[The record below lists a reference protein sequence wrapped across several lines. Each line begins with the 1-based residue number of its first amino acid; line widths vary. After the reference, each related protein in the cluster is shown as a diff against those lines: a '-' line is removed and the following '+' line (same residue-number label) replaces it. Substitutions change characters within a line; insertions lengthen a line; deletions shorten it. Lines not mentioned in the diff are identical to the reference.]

1 MDEVRC
7 ALEFR
12 ADESRESPGRL
23 VGTLLT
29 YGERAGDRAEVFEA
43 GSLIWTS
50 DGVVLNRAHS
60 DASPIMRVVPEVRGE
75 EVVIDSALPNTT
87 AGRDAAE
94 ELRTG
99 LLKGL
104 SVEFRAIRQTYRNGV
119 RIIQEAMLGG
129 AGLVT
134 SPAYQGSTAEVRKE
148 KGRAR
153 RWRSM

>member
-1 MDEVRC
+1 MDEFRC

-12 ADESRESPGRL
+12 ADETRQSPGRL
-23 VGTLLT
+23 VGTLLK
-29 YGERAGDRAEVFEA
+29 YGERAGDRAEVFEPGA
-43 GSLIWTS
+43 LSWAA

-75 EVVIDSALPNTT
+75 EVVIDTALPNTT

-119 RIIQEAMLGG
+119 RVIQEALLGG

-134 SPAYQGSTAEVRKE
+134 SPAYQGSTAEVRK
-148 KGRAR
+148 KQGRVR
-153 RWRSM
+153 LWRSL

>member
-1 MDEVRC
+1 MDEFRC

-12 ADESRESPGRL
+12 ADESRQSPGRL

-43 GSLIWTS
+43 GALSWAS

-60 DASPIMRVVPEVRGE
+60 DASPIMRVVPEVRGS

-119 RIIQEAMLGG
+119 RVIQEAMLGG

-134 SPAYQGSTAEVRKE
+134 SPAYQGSTAEVRRKE
-148 KGRAR
+148 GGRR
-153 RWRSM
+153 RWLSL